1 MNQLINSFYPAVN
14 NINQQFLKEYEYWGS
29 RQEKKTIK
37 INSDIGKKKEERVWE
52 KDKFGFWNKKY
63 KFVKEGRA
71 GGS

>member
-37 INSDIGKKKEERVWE
+37 INSDIGKKKRRE
-52 KDKFGFWNKKY
+52 FGKRTNLDFGIKNINL
-63 KFVKEGRA
+63 
-71 GGS
+71 

>member
-1 MNQLINSFYPAVN
+1 MNIGEAVKKKKPLKLIVT
-14 NINQQFLKEYEYWGS
+14 LV
-29 RQEKKTIK
+29 
-37 INSDIGKKKEERVWE
+37 KKKEERVWE

>member
-1 MNQLINSFYPAVN
+1 MLWKP
-14 NINQQFLKEYEYWGS
+14 S
-29 RQEKKTIK
+29 RKKTIK

-63 KFVKEGRA
+63 FVKEGRA